1 MKNNNGS
8 FLIIF
13 YILTIFISLS
23 SSTIL
28 FGNPV
33 FVYSK
38 ESSSKS
44 PSVHAITN
52 NTNTNTNNTG
62 NNDTGRN
69 SLPKQSTILS
79 QNCKNSK
86 NESAC
91 QDQHKLPVNPQSD
104 QPPHQQEQSK
114 PDNSCL
120 FHPEQM
126 KCEPDPITGK
136 CPKGFSMNVYEHCFP
151 KMHCPEGFE
160 NHNEDETGTC
170 YPVLKPNSI
179 HTQVSK

>member
-1 MKNNNGS
+1 MKNNAGG
-8 FLIIF
+8 FFITF
-13 YILTIFISLS
+13 YILTIFISLL
-23 SSTIL
+23 SSTIVI
-28 FGNPV
+28 GNPV
-33 FVYSK
+33 LVFSE
-38 ESSSKS
+38 ESSSNL
-44 PSVHAITN
+44 PSVHATTN
-52 NTNTNTNNTG
+52 NTNNTG
-62 NNDTGRN
+62 NNDTNSN
-69 SLPKQSTILS
+69 SLPKQSATLS

-91 QDQHKLPVNPQSD
+91 QDQHQLLVNSQSVQPQ
-104 QPPHQQEQSK
+104 HQQEQSK

-126 KCEPDPITGK
+126 KCKPDPITGK

-170 YPVLKPNSI
+170 YPVLNPNST